1 MTTWVTP
8 WYLWLQLSAA
18 LQHMEQDRA
27 AQIAHLSAQLGQA
40 QADAESTAAASSAAH
55 SAEIAEMRA
64 STAAELHQVG
74 FQIRSST
81 LDRTNSHIFILSPPS
96 KLS

>member
-1 MTTWVTP
+1 MTRWVTP
-8 WYLWLQLSAA
+8 WYLWLQLSAG

-81 LDRTNSHIFILSPPS
+81 LFAPVLIFLYFSPPS
-96 KLS
+96 KL